1 MENSQVYDFIGVGI
15 GPFNLGLAALSQ
27 PIEACNAVFLDKREE
42 FNWHLGLMLDEATLQ
57 VPFMA
62 DLVTMADPTSA
73 YSFLNFMKHTNRI
86 YKFYIRENFFILR
99 REYNAYCRWVIS
111 QLSNCRFSQEVLEV
125 SYINGLYMLTV
136 RDTKTKEIITYKAK
150 KIVLG
155 TGTQPYIPKN
165 IRAKNL
171 DKVIHTADYLYRKEE
186 LLKEKSIT
194 IVGSGQSAAEIFHD
208 LLPYTRNG
216 LHVNWI
222 TRSDRF
228 FPLENHARLTLEL
241 TSPDY
246 VDYFY
251 ALPDAKRAQLLS
263 KQNILYKGVNYD
275 LINQIFNEL
284 YAMETTDGKVNVT
297 MMANSE
303 LKDISSDNEQTYNL
317 HFLQQEQDKLY
328 KLSTNFVIMAT
339 GYKYIEPAFLAGI
352 EDRLERT
359 AANML
364 DVKRNYTIDKTQ
376 AEIYVQNAELHSHG
390 FVTPDLGMGAYRNS
404 YILNELLGRVV
415 YKVEEKI
422 AFQTFGAE
430 AMEQSNREK
439 QLNETKIYQ

>member
-1 MENSQVYDFIGVGI
+1 MENSKVYDFIGIGI

-27 PIEACNAVFLDKREE
+27 PIEGCNAIFLDKREE

-62 DLVTMADPTSA
+62 DLVTMADPTSD

-86 YKFYIRENFFILR
+86 YKFYIREDFFILR

-111 QLSNCRFSQEVLEV
+111 QLNNCLFSQEVLEV
-125 SYINGLYMLTV
+125 SYEKDVYRLTV
-136 RDTKTKEIITYKAK
+136 RHTKTMEVVNYMAK
-150 KIVLG
+150 KLVLG
-155 TGTQPYIPKN
+155 TGTQPYIPQN
-165 IRAKNL
+165 IRTKNL
-171 DKVIHTADYLYRKEE
+171 DNIIHTADYLYRKEA

-208 LLPYTRNG
+208 LLPHTRAG

-284 YAMETTDGKVNVT
+284 YAIETADGKANVT
-297 MMANSE
+297 MIANSE
-303 LKDISSDNEQTYNL
+303 LTDISLRDAQTYGL
-317 HFLQQEQDKLY
+317 HFMQHEQDKLY
-328 KLSTNFVIMAT
+328 HVSTNFVVMAT
-339 GYKYIEPAFLAGI
+339 GYKYREPAFLAGI

-359 AANML
+359 AAKVF
-364 DVKRNYTIDKTQ
+364 DVKRNYTIDKSQ
-376 AEIYVQNAELHSHG
+376 QEIYVQNAELHSHG

-404 YILNELLGRVV
+404 YILNELLGYVA
-415 YKVEEKI
+415 YKVEDKI
-422 AFQTFGAE
+422 AFQTFGVEGMQQVEVEQQFNE
-430 AMEQSNREK
+430 A
-439 QLNETKIYQ
+439 KIYQ